1 MRFANLS
8 SLSLFI
14 FTMGFR
20 YIHKLVNEF
29 HEPNS
34 AIAVEHYNDLKHA
47 MMLLFNALIDR
58 LRNRGFHGF
67 SFVDYVLTVSNVIE
81 ETTLMRKQ
89 MESDESDY
97 KRDLIHWYIEG
108 EGAREA
114 GYRLPTKVKTFHA
127 MAKKK
132 RNKAKDIALDFVT
145 KMYRLDQI
153 NRKQMLEEM
162 AGSNLEEEEETIES
176 INKLYDDDIIGREEY
191 YVRMRAMFQKRI
203 AAGKQKHSTDAST
216 EVV

>member
-1 MRFANLS
+1 
-8 SLSLFI
+8 
-14 FTMGFR
+14 MGFR

-29 HEPNS
+29 QEPNTAH
-34 AIAVEHYNDLKHA
+34 AIKHYNDLKHTV
-47 MMLLFNALIDR
+47 MLLFNALIDR

-89 MESDESDY
+89 VESDESDY

-127 MAKKK
+127 MAKKR
-132 RNKAKDIALDFVT
+132 RNKAKDIALDFVI

-153 NRKQMLEEM
+153 NRKEMSEEIK
-162 AGSNLEEEEETIES
+162 GV
-176 INKLYDDDIIGREEY
+176 K
-191 YVRMRAMFQKRI
+191 
-203 AAGKQKHSTDAST
+203 T
-216 EVV
+216 EMV